1 MSDAVLA
8 PRSLDEALV
17 LRRTHPEA
25 VPVAGGTDLM
35 VAVGAGALRPAALLD
50 LSRVRELRE
59 LAGADGRVAVG
70 SAVTFARLAREWP
83 APLGE
88 AAATVASV
96 QVRNRATLGGNVCT
110 ASPAGDGLTVL
121 AALDADVV
129 AASGDGE
136 RRLPW
141 DAFVT
146 GPKRTALRPD
156 ELVTAVCWRVPAGPG
171 CFVKV
176 GPRGAMVIAVAS
188 ACLQLDEDARAVR
201 LALGSVAPTVIRART
216 AEAFAAAELDWERPW
231 ASAVREFAR
240 LAAAEARPI
249 DDVRATAAYR
259 RHAVEVIARRALERA
274 LAARRGRC

>member
-8 PRSLDEALV
+8 PRSLEEALAI
-17 LRRTHPEA
+17 RRTHPEA

-35 VAVGAGALRPAALLD
+35 VAVNAGSARPEALLD
-50 LSRVRELRE
+50 LSRVPELRE
-59 LAGADGRVAVG
+59 VAGEDGSVAVG
-70 SAVTFARLAREWP
+70 AAVTFARLARDWP

-96 QVRNRATLGGNVCT
+96 QIRNRATLGGNVCT
-110 ASPAGDGLTVL
+110 ASPAGDGLAVL

-129 AASGDGE
+129 AASADGE
-136 RRLPW
+136 RRVAW

-156 ELVTAVCWRVPAGPG
+156 ELVTAVGWRVPAGPG

-176 GPRGAMVIAVAS
+176 GPRGAMVIAIAS
-188 ACLQLDEDARAVR
+188 ACLQLDEEAHAVR
-201 LALGSVAPTVIRART
+201 LALGSVAPTVIRAT
-216 AEAFAAAELDWERPW
+216 AAEAFAAAELDWERPW
-231 ASAVREFAR
+231 APAVREFAR
-240 LAAAEARPI
+240 LAATAARPI
-249 DDVRATAAYR
+249 DDVRATVAYR
-259 RHAVEVIARRALERA
+259 RRAVEVIARRALEQA